1 MDVTMASAVNTSV
14 RKSAGFS
21 TPGSNVTMP
30 GTDSQAFSP
39 QRGSSFPSPTQI
51 DPFYTQG

>member
-1 MDVTMASAVNTSV
+1 MASAANTSV
-14 RKSAGFS
+14 RKSAGYS

-30 GTDSQAFSP
+30 STDSQAFSA